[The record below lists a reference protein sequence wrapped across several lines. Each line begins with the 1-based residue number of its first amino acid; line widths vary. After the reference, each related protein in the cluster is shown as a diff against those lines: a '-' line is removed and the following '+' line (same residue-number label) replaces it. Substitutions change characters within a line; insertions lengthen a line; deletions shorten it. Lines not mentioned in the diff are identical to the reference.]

1 MECLFPLLPT
11 ELTLRAAHASQ
22 AIVRTLKRAGRMGH
36 AELVKELRVSL
47 APRLVPEPSLVRRC
61 VEYLMDKEYV
71 TRSESDREVYVYV
84 P

>member
-1 MECLFPLLPT
+1 
-11 ELTLRAAHASQ
+11 
-22 AIVRTLKRAGRMGH
+22 MGH